1 MELLPYGIAKAVR
14 RLIPLAC
21 WCLPVQTEETRSDK
35 ESEMPKVSRVLIA
48 LCSAAALLTVGAV
61 GAQASTSG
69 AHFMPD
75 TSASVNDAGALV
87 VVIDEAG
94 VGNENVTYT
103 LTASAQ
109 AVYAC
114 INGGGNH
121 PKAAN
126 KETVVGQVSTGGT
139 FSPTNGRI
147 SASLTAGPLSA
158 GGFECPPGQTLAL
171 ASVSYSD
178 IVLTDTTNGV
188 IDNLDSVSMIFF
200 NV

>member
-1 MELLPYGIAKAVR
+1 
-14 RLIPLAC
+14 
-21 WCLPVQTEETRSDK
+21 
-35 ESEMPKVSRVLIA
+35 MPKVFRALIVLCA
-48 LCSAAALLTVGAV
+48 GAALLTVGAI

-75 TSASVNDAGALV
+75 TSATANDDGALV

-114 INGGGNH
+114 INGGDNH

-126 KETVVGQVSTGGT
+126 KETVAGQVSTGGT

-147 SASLTAGPLSA
+147 SASLTTGPLSA
-158 GGFECPPGQTLAL
+158 GAFECPPGHALVL

-178 IVLTDTTNGV
+178 IVLTDATNGV
-188 IDNLDSVSMIFF
+188 SDNLGSVSRTFL

>member
-1 MELLPYGIAKAVR
+1 
-14 RLIPLAC
+14 
-21 WCLPVQTEETRSDK
+21 
-35 ESEMPKVSRVLIA
+35 MPKVFRTLMVLCA
-48 LCSAAALLTVGAV
+48 TASFLAVGAV
-61 GAQASTSG
+61 AAHAGTSG
-69 AHFMPD
+69 AHFKPG
-75 TSASVNDAGALV
+75 TSAGVSGTGALV
-87 VVIDEAG
+87 VAIDEAG
-94 VGNENVTYT
+94 VGNEDVTYT

-126 KETVVGQVSTGGT
+126 KETVAGQVSTGGT

-147 SASLTAGPLSA
+147 SAGLVTGPLSA
-158 GGFECPPGQTLAL
+158 GGFTCPSGHTLVL

-188 IDNLDSVSMIFF
+188 IDNLGSVSRTFF